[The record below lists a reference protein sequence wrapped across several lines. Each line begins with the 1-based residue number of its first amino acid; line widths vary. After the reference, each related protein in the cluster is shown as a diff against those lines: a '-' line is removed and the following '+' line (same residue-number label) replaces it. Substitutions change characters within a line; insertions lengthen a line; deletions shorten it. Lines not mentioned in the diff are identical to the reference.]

1 MENNITEITSYIQAA
16 VAPVFLIAG
25 VAGLLNV
32 FTSRFV
38 RIVDRL
44 NAVDRK
50 ISIETQSNPDY
61 IPPEKLK
68 ERRLSLLNR
77 LKNINMSIFLGTLTV
92 YMVAMVILTIFASEL
107 FKFDG
112 QVIISSLFI
121 ASMISLSL
129 ALLLFLIEIHSTVL
143 FIRTKR
149 QFLYDAVE

>member
-61 IPPEKLK
+61 IPPQKLK

>member
-1 MENNITEITSYIQAA
+1 MENNIIEIISYIQAA

-61 IPPEKLK
+61 IPPQKLK